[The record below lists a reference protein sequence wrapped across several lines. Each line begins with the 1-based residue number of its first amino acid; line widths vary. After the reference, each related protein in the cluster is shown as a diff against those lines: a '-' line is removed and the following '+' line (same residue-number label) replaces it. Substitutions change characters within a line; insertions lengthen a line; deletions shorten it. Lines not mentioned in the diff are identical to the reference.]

1 MKIYSLFL
9 DLIAPKK
16 CCSCKK
22 EWHFICPNCFD
33 SEIDFNSVC
42 YVCKW
47 KTKNYELHET
57 CKYGIYYDKVIIL
70 KHYKSKLISKLI
82 KDAKFYNKK
91 NLLEDISHY
100 LYNKFIINEKMIR
113 LEDYIIVSTPS
124 HFLRRLKR
132 WYNTSDILCKHFSKI
147 SLIDYKKEVL
157 IKTKNTRQQSKLIRK
172 NRLINLKDCFK
183 INKKYLDTIRDK
195 NIIIIDDVIST
206 WTTLNEISNILRQ
219 YKVKKIIWLI
229 IASD

>member
-1 MKIYSLFL
+1 MKIYNLFL

-16 CCSCKK
+16 CYSCKK
-22 EWHFICPNCFD
+22 EWHFICQNCFD
-33 SEIDFNSVC
+33 NEIDFNSVC

-47 KTKNYELHET
+47 KTKNYEVHEI
-57 CKYGIYYDKVIIL
+57 CKSGIYYDKVIIL

-91 NLLEDISHY
+91 NLLEEISHY
-100 LYNKFIINEKMIR
+100 LYEKFIINEKMIR
-113 LEDYIIVSTPS
+113 LEDYMIISTPS

-132 WYNTSDILCKHFSKI
+132 WYNTSDILCKHFLKLSF
-147 SLIDYKKEVL
+147 IDYKKDV
-157 IKTKNTRQQSKLIRK
+157 IFKTKNTRQQSKLTRK
-172 NRLINLKDCFK
+172 NRLLNLQDCFK
-183 INKKYLDTIRDK
+183 INKKYIDKIVDK

-206 WTTLNEISNILRQ
+206 WTTLNEISKILKQ
-219 YKVKKIIWLI
+219 NKVKKIIWII

>member
-16 CCSCKK
+16 CYSCKK
-22 EWHFICPNCFD
+22 EGHFICPNCFD

-42 YVCKW
+42 YVCKG
-47 KTKNYELHET
+47 KTKNYEVHET
-57 CKYGIYYDKVIIL
+57 CKSDIYYNKVIIL
-70 KHYKSKLISKLI
+70 KHYKSKLISKII

-100 LYNKFIINEKMIR
+100 LYEKFIINEKMIR
-113 LEDYIIVSTPS
+113 LEDYTIVSTPS

-132 WYNTSDILCKHFSKI
+132 GYNTSDILCKHFSKI
-147 SLIDYKKEVL
+147 SFIDYKKEVL
-157 IKTKNTRQQSKLIRK
+157 IKTKNTRQQSKMIR
-172 NRLINLKDCFK
+172 NDRLINLQDSFK
-183 INKKYLDTIRDK
+183 INKRHIDTIRDK

-206 WTTLNEISNILRQ
+206 GTTLNEISKLLKTNGAK
-219 YKVKKIIWLI
+219 YIIGLI
-229 IASD
+229 VASD